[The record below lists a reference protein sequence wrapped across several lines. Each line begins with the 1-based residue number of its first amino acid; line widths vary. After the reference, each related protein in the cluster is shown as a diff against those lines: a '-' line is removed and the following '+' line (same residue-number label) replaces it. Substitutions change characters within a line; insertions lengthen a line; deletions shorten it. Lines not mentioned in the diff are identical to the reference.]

1 MATKDPEDP
10 RLAPVMAALKR
21 LESAER
27 LVEQRKDELGKAV
40 ADAIRKDVRPVAI
53 IKATDKSAETIR
65 KWARANGVERL
76 REPTVTSI
84 RKANQEHADS

>member
-1 MATKDPEDP
+1 MATKEPDDP
-10 RLAPVMAALKR
+10 RFAPVDAALKR

-27 LVEQRKDELGKAV
+27 LVERRKEELGKAI
-40 ADAIRKDVRPVAI
+40 ADAIREGLRPAAL
-53 IKATDKSAETIR
+53 IKRTDKSAETIR

-84 RKANQEHADS
+84 KKASESGDA